1 MSALQVEKNPLC
13 APGPCTPMGMHSN
26 YAIPRWR
33 LPAHSIHA
41 ALTLSPPRG
50 VRPAPNSPKMKLR
63 FNPNIHS
70 FSVSFT
76 QSGCQMLIS
85 YLVIVLWKYTSQGA
99 LSLHY
104 YNCLVYFTHTHDI
117 MQRKH
122 VWNYR
127 FSSIKFR
134 YKTQF
139 YIWCVCVFVCVLARA
154 RMMYVCIY
162 VCIYIHRS
170 A

>member
-1 MSALQVEKNPLC
+1 MSFRYHNRAALVMSALQVEKNPLC
-13 APGPCTPMGMHSN
+13 APGPCTPVGVHSN

-70 FSVSFT
+70 FSLFHPVWMLDVDIVFCDSSMEVY
-76 QSGCQMLIS
+76 QSRSTLYC
-85 YLVIVLWKYTSQGA
+85 
-99 LSLHY
+99 

-117 MQRKH
+117 M
-122 VWNYR
+122 
-127 FSSIKFR
+127 
-134 YKTQF
+134 
-139 YIWCVCVFVCVLARA
+139 
-154 RMMYVCIY
+154 
-162 VCIYIHRS
+162 
-170 A
+170 